1 MSENDHKN
9 GWYFIVFILVLV
21 LGMWFSYPFWSYFY
35 KDYFYNTEFSEMGV
49 FGDSYGALNTLFS
62 ALAFTGIIASIY
74 FQREELKATREELA
88 MTRKE
93 MEHQGDQFDA
103 QIDALK
109 FQVFENAFFSLLK
122 LHLENTEAIIIRA
135 RSGLEVKGKLEI
147 KELFN
152 CYCDCQRENGEPIPV
167 GIAYELFYEEY
178 EEYVGSYFRT
188 IFQVVKFID
197 SSEQSYSV
205 RKRYVD
211 VLMAQ
216 LSTHEVIMLFLHI
229 MLGCKSSEVG
239 EYDLMDGYDMLKNM
253 SIGPLQRNLQSE
265 RVDELLTMYSNLNV

>member
-1 MSENDHKN
+1 MSESENIK
-9 GWYFIVFILVLV
+9 GWCFIISTLVFV
-21 LGMWFSYPFWSYFY
+21 LGLWFFYPFWSYLF
-35 KDYFYNTEFSEMGV
+35 KDYFYNTELSEMGV

-93 MEHQGDQFDA
+93 MEHQGEQFDA
-103 QIDALK
+103 QTRAMK

-122 LHLENTEAIIIRA
+122 LHLENTEAIIIHA
-135 RSGLEVKGKLEI
+135 RGGLELKGKLAI

-152 CYCDCQRENGEPIPV
+152 RYSNCQRENGELLPV
-167 GIAYELFYEEY
+167 GIAYELFYEQY
-178 EEYVGSYFRT
+178 EEYIGSYFRT
-188 IFQVVKFID
+188 IYQVVKFVD
-197 SSEQSYSV
+197 SSEQPYKE

-216 LSTHEVIMLFLHI
+216 LSTHEVILLFLHI
-229 MLGCKSSEVG
+229 ALKNKSSEVG
-239 EYDLMDGYDMLKNM
+239 EYDLIDRYNMLKNM
-253 SIGPLQRNLQSE
+253 STGPLERNLQSE
-265 RVDELLTMYSNLNV
+265 RVDELLSIYSRLNV